1 MKKRKSVLKTIVCIA
16 VLVLFVYV
24 GVNIGNMFIGGD
36 ESRLTDVTNILV
48 AGVDVDGYRTDLIL
62 MCQINNIDKQI
73 NILQIPR
80 DTKVQNKETIKK

>member
-62 MCQINNIDKQI
+62 M
-73 NILQIPR
+73 
-80 DTKVQNKETIKK
+80 